1 LRRLQ
6 NNLNQ
11 RIFTSTIQSKSLLK
25 ALRRCDVAIE
35 HCGVERCPVVVTET
49 YGEHMKGGAVIVDVS
64 IDTGGC
70 FETSEVTS
78 RETNLIKS
86 NVVHYCVLIFLRV
99 IQNSFT
105 PSVTSFLLLMQIAED
120 GGLESAIRC
129 DVGQNT
135 ESIFTTES

>member
-1 LRRLQ
+1 
-6 NNLNQ
+6 
-11 RIFTSTIQSKSLLK
+11 
-25 ALRRCDVAIE
+25 
-35 HCGVERCPVVVTET
+35 
-49 YGEHMKGGAVIVDVS
+49 MKGGAVIVDVS

-78 RETNLIKS
+78 HETNLIKS

-99 IQNSFT
+99 IQKQLHSISNM
-105 PSVTSFLLLMQIAED
+105 FLLLMQIAED